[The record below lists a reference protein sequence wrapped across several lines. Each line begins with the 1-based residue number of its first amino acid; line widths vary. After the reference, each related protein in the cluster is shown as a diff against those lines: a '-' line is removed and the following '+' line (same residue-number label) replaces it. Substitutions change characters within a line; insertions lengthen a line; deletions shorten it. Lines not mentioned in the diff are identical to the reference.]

1 MLVVVKAGDVNNVQA
16 LLDTNPWLVQAQV
29 AYLRPAG
36 NVSRPL
42 PYRLRYMNQP
52 VLSPPNRFSPSRSIL
67 MACMRLPASITA
79 PATLHPF
86 SLPPSSS
93 RRAEGSRGDFH

>member
-1 MLVVVKAGDVNNVQA
+1 VVFVYLGGGRAAAQDKNAMLVVVKAGDVNNVQA

-67 MACMRLPASITA
+67 MACM
-79 PATLHPF
+79 
-86 SLPPSSS
+86 
-93 RRAEGSRGDFH
+93 